1 MELEG
6 HTARQIGMALFSRNA
21 AAAVVACAGAGDRP
35 GRLLTRRGPA
45 ECVLCLGTPVAAAS
59 APGGCCDLR
68 PGAAQTVPPYYA
80 AIWAARSP
88 AWSSPQNVTIRDTDT
103 ARTLLTVKPPAPY
116 QTFSFVAGT
125 GVAGRWVVGAQ
136 RWHPGLYIGDNNAS
150 QFNKLYLLT
159 YHAASGRA
167 ALTPLP
173 VAPIQV
179 NQLIGNVT
187 TPEMNAGTHLLAA
200 VALSPDGR
208 QLATVVTSRAG
219 YQVQVVAV
227 PGGAVRSWSAAAPSL
242 PIGYKGVYV
251 PTAYDAEFTLTWLTD
266 QRTLAMG
273 LFSYDHLESGIRTQ
287 VLYLDTTAAEGSL
300 LAASRAVTPSFP
312 PAPHFTGMSPE
323 KPAPQWC
330 NVPVATSDGTTI
342 LCGGGA
348 ATGIERGRLCERR
361 NLGAVRADRA
371 TDRHL
376 GAARHLLRHGAGD
389 LPRIIWASPDGRT
402 AIITGVTGVRAGSQL
417 FIRDPAGALRQI
429 PWPGFIKVPDWETIT
444 EPDVAW

>member
-1 MELEG
+1 
-6 HTARQIGMALFSRNA
+6 MALFSRRA
-21 AAAVVACAGAGDRP
+21 AAAVVACAALAIALAGCS
-35 GRLLTRRGPA
+35 PA
-45 ECVLCLGTPVAAAS
+45 AVPPSACCASHASTSS
-59 APGGCCDLR
+59 APGGSA
-68 PGAAQTVPPYYA
+68 PAFGAAQTVPPYYA

-88 AWSSPQNVTIRDTDT
+88 AWSRPQNVTIRDTDT
-103 ARTLLTVKPPAPY
+103 AKILLTVKPPAPY
-116 QTFSFVAGT
+116 ETFSFVAGT
-125 GVAGRWVVGAQ
+125 GAAGRWVVGAQ
-136 RWHPGLYIGDNNAS
+136 RWHPGLYIGNNNAS

-219 YQVQVVAV
+219 YQVRVIAV
-227 PGGAVRSWSAAAPSL
+227 PGGTVRSWSAAAPTL
-242 PIGYKGVYV
+242 PIGYKGAYI
-251 PTAYDAEFTLTWLTD
+251 PTAYNAEFTLTWLTD

-273 LFSYDHLESGIRTQ
+273 QYSYDYRESGIKTQ
-287 VLYLDTTAAEGSL
+287 VLYLNTTAAEGSL
-300 LAASRAVTPSFP
+300 FGASRAVTPSFP
-312 PAPHFTGMSPE
+312 PAPHFTGLSPA

-348 ATGIERGRLCERR
+348 ATGANAAGFANVGIWVLSARTGQLTATWAPHSVCCAT
-361 NLGAVRADRA
+361 GDR
-371 TDRHL
+371 
-376 GAARHLLRHGAGD
+376 
-389 LPRIIWASPDGRT
+389 PRIIWASPDGRT
-402 AIITGVTGVRAGSQL
+402 AIITGVTGVHAVSQL
-417 FIRDPAGALRQI
+417 LIRDPAGALRQI
-429 PWPGFIKVPDWETIT
+429 PWPGFIKVPDWETLT